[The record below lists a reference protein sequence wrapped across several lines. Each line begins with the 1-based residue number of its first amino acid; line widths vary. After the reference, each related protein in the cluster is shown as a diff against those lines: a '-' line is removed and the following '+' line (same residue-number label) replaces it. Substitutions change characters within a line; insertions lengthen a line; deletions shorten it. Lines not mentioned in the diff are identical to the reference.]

1 MASRKERKEQ
11 RRAEKEDYKRQEDEW
26 LAKQTVEVMR
36 RRQVAD
42 AKKHKRELKKEAR
55 KNLTTLQKV
64 SQVAA
69 GAGAAV
75 ASWIGWTLFKNQQV
89 EQRLDKVFTDEQY
102 KQAFYEQIQREYAG
116 FAAENNMTFNS
127 NVWRENLIQELKS
140 NGRVEEAMNLQNM
153 FNQVESGVFIG
164 ADINDYLS
172 TNNLM
177 QYYQPTELTDT
188 QVRQIYNEAFE
199 SVYGYQISAN
209 DLRGNLG
216 HLYETCM
223 TGDYA
228 ELQKQFDDYVLFLVA
243 SNSNYVSRMYTE
255 EQLNSKLLA
264 GGMSP
269 DTLDMLS
276 PANKVTMYRA
286 QICQEMTNEYGQS
299 FQELP
304 SIIYNLYPL
313 SQASDQTAGNF
324 WEEYL
329 VVRMT
334 ELSYRDN
341 IDTWTME
348 QVLQDFGY
356 TGPYL
361 DMAENM
367 STNDYIFASVM
378 ENKYRGADCI
388 GDDFS
393 VNFNNTGTLT
403 GQDLINY
410 QTDVANY
417 QDWLANGQE
426 VDIATWLDMNGYLD
440 QIMAYYNDTLNQDY
454 GETYAPM
461 MYGSSALCFVLG
473 TFVVRKLQI
482 HKAYK
487 DLERFERAMEERG
500 LTEEDLKGKPP
511 INIVSK
517 EDLKRSSIDTSTT
530 KISEQERGRDSSFDT
545 PKQDEKAQ
553 TQKDEI
559 VDDSIHATSDAPT
572 QESIDIVNLAKSKH
586 KANPKQE
593 SDANTE
599 EVNIL
604 DMAKSRG
611 LQ

>member
-36 RRQVAD
+36 KRQAAD

-75 ASWIGWTLFKNQQV
+75 ACWVGWTLFKNKQV
-89 EQRLDKVFTDEQY
+89 EQRLDVVLTDEQY
-102 KQAFYEQIQREYAG
+102 KEAFYEQIQREYAS
-116 FAAENNMTFNS
+116 FAAENNLVFNS
-127 NVWRENLIQELKS
+127 SQWRENLIQELKS
-140 NGRVEEAMNLQNM
+140 NGRIEEAMDLQNM

-177 QYYQPTELTDT
+177 QYYQPTELTDA

-199 SVYGYQISAN
+199 SVYGYQISTN
-209 DLRGNLG
+209 DLRGNLA
-216 HLYETCM
+216 HLYETYM

-255 EQLNSKLLA
+255 AQLDSKLLA
-264 GGMSP
+264 GGMDPS
-269 DTLDMLS
+269 TLERLS
-276 PANKVTMYRA
+276 PVSKATMYRA
-286 QICQEMTNEYGQS
+286 QICQEMSSEYGHS

-426 VDIATWLDMNGYLD
+426 VDIEGIKRNRLLTSYSDDKKVFVISNNSIEKSCFYIENGSL
-440 QIMAYYNDTLNQDY
+440 YYYDRINYFLNAISRDSLVIY
-454 GETYAPM
+454 TIETYDDVINSYITDAVINDDMPKNEDTEKV
-461 MYGSSALCFVLG
+461 F
-473 TFVVRKLQI
+473 RKVIKL
-482 HKAYK
+482 
-487 DLERFERAMEERG
+487 R
-500 LTEEDLKGKPP
+500 
-511 INIVSK
+511 
-517 EDLKRSSIDTSTT
+517 
-530 KISEQERGRDSSFDT
+530 
-545 PKQDEKAQ
+545 
-553 TQKDEI
+553 
-559 VDDSIHATSDAPT
+559 
-572 QESIDIVNLAKSKH
+572 
-586 KANPKQE
+586 
-593 SDANTE
+593 
-599 EVNIL
+599 
-604 DMAKSRG
+604 
-611 LQ
+611 